1 MPPSSWQAPQ
11 QRLCSLEEGRQ
22 RPDEIEA
29 DMAFLR
35 ATEDCAGSHRDSRR
49 VEQTRRQPFAAPAGA
64 LYVGEEI
71 EGALR
76 RAGIDARVLLQ
87 EREAGIALVLVG
99 PAQEGRPFRF
109 LLQGGVR

>member
-29 DMAFLR
+29 DMTFAR
-35 ATEDCAGSHRDSRR
+35 AAEDGAGSHRDSRR
-49 VEQTRRQPFAAPAGA
+49 VEQMRRQPFAAPARA
-64 LYVGEEI
+64 LDVGEEI

-76 RAGIDARVLLQ
+76 RARIDARVLLQ
-87 EREAGIALVLVG
+87 EREASIALVLVG
-99 PAQEGRPFRF
+99 LAQEGSPFRF
-109 LLQGGVR
+109 PLQGGV

>member
-29 DMAFLR
+29 DMAF
-35 ATEDCAGSHRDSRR
+35 ACAAEDGAGSHRDFRR
-49 VEQTRRQPFAAPAGA
+49 VEKMCRQPLAAPARA
-64 LYVGEEI
+64 LDVREEI
-71 EGALR
+71 EGTLR

-99 PAQEGRPFRF
+99 PAQEGRPF
-109 LLQGGVR
+109 